1 MKIKSINFKKL
12 FIQLIIFF
20 LGLWIIQCGVAIFLN
35 ANIGSDPFTL
45 FTQGVSKTLNITPG
59 NANRIITLIILFVL
73 LLLDRSNI
81 NIGTFLSIICAGPI
95 LDGMILIFNNIMPT
109 AVL

>member
-73 LLLDRSNI
+73 SLPPS
-81 NIGTFLSIICAGPI
+81 S
-95 LDGMILIFNNIMPT
+95 
-109 AVL
+109 